1 MASSMHSLF
10 FSPLRKAHTFA
21 ENDIYFYLL
30 FILLTHE
37 IAPFRMPVQNVK
49 KKKKSVRMHRSG

>member
-49 KKKKSVRMHRSG
+49 KKKISKNA